1 MYSDCE
7 TLRCQ
12 RKKTTD
18 NEPFKSF
25 RQGQDWS
32 DLVFRRVTGSN
43 ADDGKHGKIMI
54 FEEKY

>member
-18 NEPFKSF
+18 NEPF

-32 DLVFRRVTGSN
+32 DLVFRMVTGSN